1 MDIQHLVRYLRK
13 TRITLTCYHNEIDT
27 IDMFM
32 EEILEKAI
40 ENWTDEDNGDPLLN
54 DEQWSD
60 VRNSVFQRTYPN
72 LK

>member
-1 MDIQHLVRYLRK
+1 
-13 TRITLTCYHNEIDT
+13 
-27 IDMFM
+27 MFM